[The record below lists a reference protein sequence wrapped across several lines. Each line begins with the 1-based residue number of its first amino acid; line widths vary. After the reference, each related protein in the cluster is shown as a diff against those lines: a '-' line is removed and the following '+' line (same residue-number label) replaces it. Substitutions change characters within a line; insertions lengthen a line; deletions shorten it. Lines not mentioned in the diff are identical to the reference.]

1 MSKGVI
7 FQKRGINDLE
17 IHNEKL
23 VIPLLLILLKYI
35 YIYYIYVFKSV
46 CNQLLKI
53 IIRVVAS

>member
-23 VIPLLLILLKYI
+23 VIPLLLILLKNI
-35 YIYYIYVFKSV
+35 YIYVFKSV